1 MTANTRFGTLVI
13 PEERIIHLP
22 AGLAGF
28 PEAHRFVLLERTAQA
43 TLRWLQCLDPEGPTF
58 LVVDPFLVDPHYP
71 LDQVRR
77 AMTDCGLTVG
87 PDEPLAV
94 AAVVAIPP
102 EPEPPTANLLAPI
115 VVQVDS
121 RRGAQVILHDS
132 GYGTREALRAA

>member
-1 MTANTRFGTLVI
+1 MTASTRFGTLVVA
-13 PEERIIHLP
+13 EDRVLSLP

-28 PEAHRFVLLERTAQA
+28 PEARRFVLLERSAQS

-58 LVVDPFLVDPHYP
+58 LVIDPLLVDPHYP
-71 LDQVRR
+71 LEEVRR
-77 AMTDCGLTVG
+77 AMGEIGLEVG

-115 VVQVDS
+115 VVEVTS

-132 GYGTREALRAA
+132 GYGTRVPIRLG

>member
-1 MTANTRFGTLVI
+1 MTADTRFGTLVV
-13 PEERIIHLP
+13 PEERVLSLP

-28 PEAHRFVLLERTAQA
+28 PHAHRFVLLERSSQA

-58 LVVDPFLVDPHYP
+58 LVVDPFLVDPDYP
-71 LDQVRR
+71 LEEVRR
-77 AMTDCGLTVG
+77 AMSDVGLPAG

-115 VVQVDS
+115 VVQVGS
-121 RRGAQVILHDS
+121 RIGAQVILHDS
-132 GYGTREALRAA
+132 GYGTRVPMSLP